1 MIAQSRGGSMRTED
15 VPLDIKE
22 IFERK
27 KVVYKPSDVARV
39 RYMCRQFVEHVI
51 ECQKRGE
58 SSE

>member
-1 MIAQSRGGSMRTED
+1 MRTED